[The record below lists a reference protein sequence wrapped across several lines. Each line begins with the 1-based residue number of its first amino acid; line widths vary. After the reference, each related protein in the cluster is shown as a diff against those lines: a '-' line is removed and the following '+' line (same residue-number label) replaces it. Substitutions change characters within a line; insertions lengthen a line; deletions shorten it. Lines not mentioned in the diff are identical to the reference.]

1 MKSMMKA
8 RTIFAALM
16 IAGAGIAP
24 AFAEDQP
31 VTFDR
36 QAVFAA
42 SEVPADAI
50 VVEIDQL
57 KYQTPELTV
66 KVGDTVTWVNKEV
79 MPHDVAFNPG
89 PVGPAILVGGMMMKD
104 QAFSVTFNEPGTYD
118 YHCSPHPFM
127 RGKVIVEE

>member
-1 MKSMMKA
+1 MKTMMKA

-24 AFAEDQP
+24 AFAEDLP
-31 VTFDR
+31 ITFDR

-50 VVEIDQL
+50 VVEIDKLQF
-57 KYQTPELTV
+57 QTRELTV
-66 KVGDTVTWVNKEV
+66 KVGDTVTWVNKEL

-89 PVGPAILVGGMMMKD
+89 PVGPAIVVGGMMNKD
-104 QAFSVTFNEPGTYD
+104 QAFSVTFNEPGTYN

-127 RGKVIVEE
+127 RGTVIVEE